1 MGEDDSVTGALP
13 EQAASETAGTPPA
26 DDAALL
32 ARLRAGEDAAYA
44 ELVRRHGGRMLAVAR
59 RYVPNDDAAQDCV
72 QEAFLAAFKALDRFE
87 GRSSLA
93 TWLHRITVNAALQ
106 ALRRRG
112 AKDEVAIEPWL
123 PSFDDDGLLDGPTQL
138 TSASAEELIGR
149 DDVRAEVRAAI
160 ERLPTSYRNVLHL
173 RDIEGLSM
181 TEVAQMLEVSENN
194 AKVRLH
200 RARQALKKALE
211 PLLTAGAL

>member
-1 MGEDDSVTGALP
+1 MARAVPDRATPADAGGAR
-13 EQAASETAGTPPA
+13 S

-32 ARLRAGEDAAYA
+32 ARLKAGEDAAYA
-44 ELVRRHGGRMLAVAR
+44 ELVRRHGGRMLAVAK
-59 RYVPNDDAAQDCV
+59 RYLKNEEAAQDCV

-87 GRSSLA
+87 GRSTLA

-123 PSFDDDGLLDGPTQL
+123 PTFDEEGFLEGPSQL
-138 TSASAEELIGR
+138 TAANAEDLLAR

-160 ERLPTSYRNVLHL
+160 DRLPTSYRNVLLL

-181 TEVAQMLEVSENN
+181 TEVAEMLEVSENN

-200 RARQALKKALE
+200 RARTALKKQLE
-211 PLLTAGAL
+211 PLLNAGAL

>member
-1 MGEDDSVTGALP
+1 MYDYADGE
-13 EQAASETAGTPPA
+13 
-26 DDAALL
+26 
-32 ARLRAGEDAAYA
+32 RLRRQSLIADPLAYS
-44 ELVRRHGGRMLAVAR
+44 V
-59 RYVPNDDAAQDCV
+59 
-72 QEAFLAAFKALDRFE
+72 
-87 GRSSLA
+87 
-93 TWLHRITVNAALQ
+93 
-106 ALRRRG
+106 
-112 AKDEVAIEPWL
+112 
-123 PSFDDDGLLDGPTQL
+123 DDDGLLEGPTQL

-160 ERLPTSYRNVLHL
+160 ERLPASYRNVLLL